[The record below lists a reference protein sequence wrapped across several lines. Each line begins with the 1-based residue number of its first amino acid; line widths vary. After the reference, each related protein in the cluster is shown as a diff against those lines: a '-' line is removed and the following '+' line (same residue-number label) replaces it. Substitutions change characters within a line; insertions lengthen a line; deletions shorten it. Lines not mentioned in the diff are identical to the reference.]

1 MNTAYIDRL
10 LEHFVE
16 KGVPGCSLG
25 ISYKGEVIY
34 RGWAGNASLEDNKKV
49 DKDTVF
55 QIFSNTKSISTVALL
70 RLYEQGRILLND
82 KVEDYLPFFKDLK
95 VRTTDGSG
103 EILISPARNPLRIKN
118 LLTMTA
124 GIPYNG
130 IGTMA
135 EMDLDFDRFSM
146 STLDVAKRIAEVP
159 LDFEP
164 GTHYHYGLTFEVVA
178 ALCEVLSKKP
188 FNEFIDEMVFSPLG
202 MKDSTFILTDA
213 VKDKLAT
220 TYEWTGNG
228 LEKTPSEYAVP
239 KITPNGPKCY
249 SGGEGIMTTVDDL
262 LTFATM
268 LSSYGKLKGGERILS
283 KATIDL
289 MRRNHLEGQA
299 MEDFKQITKRS
310 WPWFEGYGWGLGC
323 RTHVNPAQSGSNS
336 SIGEF
341 GWCGAAGTAIYCD
354 PEKELAVAYAHQL
367 FPCSVNLQDY
377 CHPRVRNVAYAMIDD
392 LS

>member
-34 RGWAGNASLEDNKKV
+34 RGWAGYARIEDGKKV

-55 QIFSNTKSISTVALL
+55 QIYSNTKNIATVALL
-70 RLYEQGRILLND
+70 RLYEQGLILLND
-82 KVEDYLPFFKDLK
+82 RVDEYLPFFKDLK

-103 EILISPARNPLRIKN
+103 EIVISPAQNTLRIKN

-130 IGTMA
+130 MGTMA
-135 EMDLDFDRFSM
+135 GIDLDFDRFSM
-146 STLDVAKRIAEVP
+146 PTMEVAKRIAEVP
-159 LDFEP
+159 LNFEP

-178 ALCEVLSKKP
+178 ALCEAISGKSY
-188 FNEFIDEMVFSPLG
+188 NEFLDEMIFRPLG
-202 MKDSTFILTDA
+202 MKDTTFILTDNI
-213 VKDKLAT
+213 KEKLAT
-220 TYEWTGNG
+220 TYEWTGNA
-228 LEKTPSEYAVP
+228 LDKIPSEYAVP
-239 KITPNGPKCY
+239 RITPDGCKCY
-249 SGGEGIMTTVDDL
+249 SGGEGILSTVDDL

-268 LSSYGKLKGGERILS
+268 LSMYGKYKGNRIIS
-283 KATIDL
+283 KSTIDL

-299 MEDFKQITKRS
+299 MEDFKAITRKS

-323 RTHVNPAQSGSNS
+323 RTHLSPAQSGSNS
-336 SIGEF
+336 PVGEF

-354 PEKELAVAYAHQL
+354 PDKELAVAYAHQI

-392 LS
+392 IF

>member
-1 MNTAYIDRL
+1 MNTEYIDRL
-10 LEHFVE
+10 LESFVE

-25 ISYKGEVIY
+25 ISYKGKVIY
-34 RGWAGNASLEDNKKV
+34 RGWAGNANIEDGKKV

-55 QIFSNTKSISTVALL
+55 QIYSNTKSITTVALL
-70 RLYEQGRILLND
+70 RLYEQGAFLLND
-82 KVEDYLPFFKDLK
+82 RVDKYLPFFKDLK

-103 EILISPARNPLRIKN
+103 EINICPARNPLRIKN

-130 IGTMA
+130 TGTMA
-135 EMDLDFDRFSM
+135 EKDLDFDRFGM
-146 STLDVAKRIAEVP
+146 STMEVAKRIAEVP

-164 GTHYHYGLTFEVVA
+164 GTHYHYGLTFEIVA
-178 ALCEVLSKKP
+178 ALCEELSGKP
-188 FNEFIDEMVFSPLG
+188 FNEFIDEMVLEPLG
-202 MKDSTFILTDA
+202 MKDTTFILTDD
-213 VKDKLAT
+213 VREKLAI

-228 LEKTPSEYAVP
+228 LEKTPSKSAVP
-239 KITPNGPKCY
+239 KITCDGPKCY
-249 SGGEGIMTTVDDL
+249 SGGEGILSTVDDL

-268 LSSYGKLKGGERILS
+268 LSMYGKHNGNRIIS
-283 KATIDL
+283 KSTIDL
-289 MRRNHLEGQA
+289 MRRNHLEGQV
-299 MEDFKQITKRS
+299 MEDFKAITAKS

-323 RTHVNPAQSGSNS
+323 RTHIDPVQSGSNS